1 MTLKKE
7 EKKEAEE
14 ESNTFL
20 MAQSAVYAT
29 TGRGRKNE
37 MEKKRRGGEGLLS
50 RYTTAFDA
58 QSAA

>member
-29 TGRGRKNE
+29 TGRGRKNGV
-37 MEKKRRGGEGLLS
+37 EKKKEGRG
-50 RYTTAFDA
+50 Y
-58 QSAA
+58 